1 MYLRMCV
8 GRSLFAYLMLRM
20 IGCSLPMILL
30 IVWWCLRLSCSVIP
44 RSGACVF
51 CLSVVV
57 WTVSCMGSGDLGK
70 MIE

>member
-1 MYLRMCV
+1 
-8 GRSLFAYLMLRM
+8 MLA
-20 IGCSLPMILL
+20 G
-30 IVWWCLRLSCSVIP
+30 VCLTVIP